1 MLILQPRLIYIAR
14 EIPWLMRATA
24 IGGWRLSTKGALDP
38 EGYPLAERILNGDLS
53 AEDEFVDRYRRP
65 VYSVAAARTRD
76 PEAAQDLVQEILL
89 AVLEALRAGRL
100 EDVDRLSAFVQGTA
114 RNRINTYLANLYRDR
129 DRPPPPPEAQ
139 VATPDECYEQSERAV
154 VVRRALRRLAPKDR
168 MILLLTLVDG
178 LKSRE
183 IAARLGISS
192 ERLRKRKSRAL
203 QRVRKAV
210 KEMSRT

>member
-1 MLILQPRLIYIAR
+1 
-14 EIPWLMRATA
+14 
-24 IGGWRLSTKGALDP
+24 LSTKCAIDH
-38 EGYPLAERILNGDLS
+38 EEYSLAERIRGGDPS
-53 AEDEFVDRYRRP
+53 AEEELVERYRRP

-100 EDVDRLSAFVQGTA
+100 DDVERLSAFVQGTA
-114 RNRINTYLANLYRDR
+114 RNRINTYLATLYRER
-129 DRPPPPPEAQ
+129 SRLPAPPPIP
-139 VATPDECYEQSERAV
+139 VATPDECYEQTERAV
-154 VVRRALRRLAPKDR
+154 VVRRALAGLAPQDR
-168 MILLLTLVDG
+168 KILLLTMVDG
-178 LKSRE
+178 LKPSE

-210 KEMSRT
+210 EEMSRT